1 MRGQLSL
8 ALFVLGIA
16 AGKIIKS
23 NIHPN
28 KLHITFVVE
37 IEASHVNF
45 LNDAVLYEF
54 VVDEIGTCL
63 PADA

>member
-1 MRGQLSL
+1 MSL
-8 ALFVLGIA
+8 ALFVLRIA
-16 AGKIIKS
+16 AGEILKS

-28 KLHITFVVE
+28 ELHITFVVE
-37 IEASHVNF
+37 IKASHVNF

-63 PADA
+63 PAYA